1 MLIVSACWVLQGRA
15 DCPVF
20 SAHDKSAGYTVAF
33 NACTQNKSCYLPP
46 TPEQVLYD
54 EFSKLCTSYYHQWAA
69 SPPDQISTVLTQRC
83 RELNQ
88 LAKLWCDSIYAYLG
102 RHLGRYSDLPPL
114 KQVMFAAF
122 SQELATGKNI
132 AMLGTDVIASLNL
145 ARHQQWG
152 ATAAEDCS
160 GPDAAAAEGC
170 SGSEAH
176 PVQTHVRLLRDAV
189 GVLVDIGRQ
198 YTKSISSAK
207 IACTPKVRQFFYRV
221 QYSLDMFNKV
231 FPTHGKPFS
240 KRMHLC
246 K

>member
-33 NACTQNKSCYLPP
+33 NACKQNKSS
-46 TPEQVLYD
+46 EQVLYD
-54 EFSKLCTSYYHQWAA
+54 EFSKLCTSYYQQWAA

-88 LAKLWCDSIYAYLG
+88 LAKLWCDSIYKYIDS
-102 RHLGRYSDLPPL
+102 YYVPKKDLPPL

-122 SQELATGKNI
+122 SQELATGENI

-176 PVQTHVRLLRDAV
+176 PVQMHVRLLRDAV

-198 YTKSISSAK
+198 YTKSMGKNSYRDGQKFMPSVDMGK
-207 IACTPKVRQFFYRV
+207 NPYRV

-231 FPTHGKPFS
+231 FPAHGKPFS